1 MNASRLCSYVLAAV
15 TAILLTACVS
25 PKSFVDPTQPKLTYE
40 NIRRPL
46 APLKLSVVTE
56 FQRNGERLPAADSTL
71 RDSTERVLRA
81 SGVIVPTAEAPEGQV
96 KIVVNNVADRGAA
109 AAKGIGTGLTFGLV
123 GSTVMDAYE
132 LTMQV
137 NVKGKSYSSSVIRHS
152 LFTAIGNTSTPP
164 GVETMPVGVAFQK
177 VLEQMLLRALKEAQ
191 EGSALDAAL
200 GTRHHERTS
209 RAAA

>member
-1 MNASRLCSYVLAAV
+1 
-15 TAILLTACVS
+15 LLTACIS
-25 PKSFVDPTQPKLTYE
+25 AKSFVDPSQTKLTYE
-40 NIRRPL
+40 NLRRPQE
-46 APLKLSVVTE
+46 PLKLSLVTE
-56 FQRNGERLPAADSTL
+56 FQRNGERFPAADSTL

-81 SGVIVPTAEAPEGQV
+81 SGVIVPTADARAGQV

-109 AAKGIGTGLTFGLV
+109 AAKGFGTGLTFGLA

-132 LTMQV
+132 LTMQINV
-137 NVKGKSYSSSVIRHS
+137 NGKVYSSSVIRHS

-164 GVETMPVGVAFQK
+164 GIEVMPVGVAFQK

-200 GTRHHERTS
+200 ETKHRERTL